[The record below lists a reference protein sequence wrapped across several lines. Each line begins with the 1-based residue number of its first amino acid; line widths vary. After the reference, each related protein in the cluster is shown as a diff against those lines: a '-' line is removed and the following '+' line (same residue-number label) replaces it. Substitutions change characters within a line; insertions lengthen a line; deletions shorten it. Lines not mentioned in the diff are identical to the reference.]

1 MTQTQWIRKNG
12 KTAQGKQE
20 YIEYLENK
28 NKLSPMKAIKA
39 NCYQCM
45 NSYVDGKNDCEI
57 SDCPLY
63 PYKPYRKDKIKSK
76 RILTEKQKESLRK
89 LISLRSGTRRIAS
102 GSN

>member
-1 MTQTQWIRKNG
+1 
-12 KTAQGKQE
+12 
-20 YIEYLENK
+20 
-28 NKLSPMKAIKA
+28 
-39 NCYQCM
+39 M

-63 PYKPYRKDKIKSK
+63 PYMPYRKDKIKSK